1 MELDETYKKLRQ
13 RQREVEEKIRELAAL
28 ADEVATAQHQF
39 RRVEMDKFEELN
51 QALDAALEDYARAR
65 RRFGEALQGE

>member
-1 MELDETYKKLRQ
+1 MELDEAYKKLRE
-13 RQREVEEKIRELAAL
+13 RQREVEKKLAELTAL

-39 RRVEMDKFEELN
+39 RRVEAEKFEDLN
-51 QALDAALEDYARAR
+51 QALEAALEDYAHAR

>member
-1 MELDETYKKLRQ
+1 MELEEAYKKLRE
-13 RQREVEEKIRELAAL
+13 RQREVEEKLGELTAL
-28 ADEVATAQHQF
+28 AHEVASARHQF
-39 RRVEMDKFEELN
+39 RRVELDKFDELN